1 MNSLFY
7 LTINLNDFKTFFNLL
22 FHYRRLTRSKR
33 DKPKSVEL
41 YNQIGNFWRVKGD
54 TQKCIECFRRALAVS
69 PNNAE
74 VLLNLVIFLFF
85 FFLIKLFCRPQSLFF
100 PLFKACPQFLIM
112 EIYTLKPLKLRIFKL
127 LQSLGQALRPASMHT
142 PS

>member
-7 LTINLNDFKTFFNLL
+7 LTINLNNFKNCFFIL
-22 FHYRRLTRSKR
+22 FHYRRLKRSKR

-74 VLLNLVIFLFF
+74 VLLNLVILLFF
-85 FFLIKLFCRPQSLFF
+85 FKKIVLSPSKPVF
-100 PLFKACPQFLIM
+100 PSFQGLS
-112 EIYTLKPLKLRIFKL
+112 TIFDNGNFHSSTTK
-127 LQSLGQALRPASMHT
+127 T
-142 PS
+142 KNI